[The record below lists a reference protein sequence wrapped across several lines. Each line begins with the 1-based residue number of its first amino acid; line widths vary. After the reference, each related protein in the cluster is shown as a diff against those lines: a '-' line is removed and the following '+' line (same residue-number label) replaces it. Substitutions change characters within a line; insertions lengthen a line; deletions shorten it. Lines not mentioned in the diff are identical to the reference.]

1 MGFYRKTK
9 LFSYQLQVAAAT
21 FQLNCV
27 PRQLSL
33 TACLW
38 QLLFRVLVVKCHQFS
53 VTSLQQA
60 VDSITLALPTEEMP
74 MSWRNEIEEIRRRE
88 ELAKKMGGEERI
100 QRQHDNGRLTVRE
113 RIDALVDPG
122 SFHEIGALAGR
133 ANYDGQ
139 SELKDFTPSNFVLGT
154 ADIDGRR
161 VVIGGDDF
169 TVRGGAADAK
179 IGDKS
184 GYGEKYALEMR
195 LPLIRLVDGS
205 GGGGSVKTLEMVGH
219 SYVPAL
225 HGFETT
231 MKLMGVVP
239 VICACM
245 GSVAGLGAVRVT
257 ISHFSLMIKGTSQLF
272 VAGPPV
278 VERGFGKP
286 VGKNELG
293 GSQIHAHGSG
303 AVDNEVESEPE
314 AFKTIKL
321 FLSYLPQNVWQ
332 APTRTERTDRVDRRE
347 ESLLTVIPRD
357 RRQMYQI
364 REIINAIVDVD
375 SFFEINAG
383 YGESLV
389 VGLARLDGFSI
400 GVIAN
405 DTCHHGGAVNA
416 TASEKMMRF
425 VDLCDT
431 FHIPVVNL
439 VDNPGFLIGVQA
451 EEEGTVR
458 LGSRALMAIYQS
470 TVPWVSVI
478 IRRCYGVAGA
488 GHGKTDG
495 LNLRYAWP
503 SADWGSL
510 PIEGGVQAAYRR
522 DIEAAEDADARRQEL
537 EDMLEQY
544 RSPLRTAEAFGVED
558 VLDPRDTRPLLCD
571 WVELAYEIIPTQLG
585 PKARSPRA

>member
-1 MGFYRKTK
+1 
-9 LFSYQLQVAAAT
+9 
-21 FQLNCV
+21 
-27 PRQLSL
+27 
-33 TACLW
+33 
-38 QLLFRVLVVKCHQFS
+38 
-53 VTSLQQA
+53 
-60 VDSITLALPTEEMP
+60 
-74 MSWRNEIEEIRRRE
+74 MSWQDEIDELKRRE
-88 ELAKKMGGEERI
+88 ALAREMGGEERI
-100 QRQHDNGRLTVRE
+100 RRQHDNGRLTVRE

-122 SFHEIGALAGR
+122 SFHEIGALAGK
-133 ANYDGQ
+133 ATYGEDGRMQ
-139 SELKDFTPSNFVLGT
+139 AFTPSNFVLGT
-154 ADIDGRR
+154 ADLDGRR

-169 TVRGGAADAK
+169 TVRGGAADAR

-195 LPLIRLVDGS
+195 LPLVRLVDGS

-231 MKLMGVVP
+231 MKLLGQVP
-239 VICACM
+239 VVCACM

-257 ISHFSLMIKGTSQLF
+257 ISHFSLMIKDSSQLF

-278 VERGFGKP
+278 VERGFGTP
-286 VGKNELG
+286 VEKNELG
-293 GSQIHAHGSG
+293 GSRIHAHGSG
-303 AVDNEVESEPE
+303 AVDNEVESEQE
-314 AFKTIKL
+314 AFVTIRR
-321 FLSYLPQNVWQ
+321 FLSYLPRNVWQ
-332 APTRTERTDRVDRRE
+332 APPRIDCDDPTDRRD
-347 ESLLTVIPRD
+347 ESLLSVIPRD
-357 RRQMYQI
+357 RRQMYEVRDII
-364 REIINAIVDVD
+364 RAVADRN
-375 SFFEINAG
+375 SFFEISPG

-389 VGLARLDGFSI
+389 VGLARLDGHSI
-400 GVIAN
+400 GIMAN
-405 DTCHHGGAVNA
+405 DTRHHGGAVNA

-431 FHIPVVNL
+431 FHLPVLNL
-439 VDNPGFLIGVQA
+439 VDNPGFLIGTQA

-458 LGSRALMAIYQS
+458 LGSRALMAVYQS
-470 TVPWVSVI
+470 SVPWVSVI

-522 DIEAAEDADARRQEL
+522 DIEAAPNPDIRRREL

-544 RSPLRTAEAFGVED
+544 RSPLRTAEAFGIEEVI
-558 VLDPRDTRPLLCD
+558 DPRDTRPLLCD
-571 WVELAYEIIPTQLG
+571 WVRLAYEIIPTQLG
-585 PKARSPRA
+585 PKARTPRP

>member
-1 MGFYRKTK
+1 
-9 LFSYQLQVAAAT
+9 
-21 FQLNCV
+21 
-27 PRQLSL
+27 
-33 TACLW
+33 
-38 QLLFRVLVVKCHQFS
+38 
-53 VTSLQQA
+53 
-60 VDSITLALPTEEMP
+60 
-74 MSWRNEIEEIRRRE
+74 MSWQDEVDELRRRE
-88 ELAKKMGGEERI
+88 ELAKQMGGDERI

-113 RIDALVDPG
+113 RIDVLADDN
-122 SFHEIGALAGR
+122 SFHEIGALAGKAR
-133 ANYDGQ
+133 YSEDG
-139 SELKDFTPSNFVLGT
+139 ELESFTPSNFVLGT
-154 ADIDGRR
+154 ARINGRR

-179 IGDKS
+179 VGDKS
-184 GYGEKYALEMR
+184 GYGEQYALEMR
-195 LPLIRLVDGS
+195 MPLVRLIDGS
-205 GGGGSVKTLEMVGH
+205 GGGGSVKTLEIVGH

-231 MKLMGVVP
+231 MQLMGQVP
-239 VICACM
+239 VVCACM
-245 GSVAGLGAVRVT
+245 GSVAGLGAVRTT
-257 ISHFSLMIKGTSQLF
+257 ISHFSLMIKETSQLF

-303 AVDNEVESEPE
+303 AVDNEVETEQE
-314 AFKTIKL
+314 AFDIIRN

-332 APTRTERTDRVDRRE
+332 PPPRIESDDSVERRD
-347 ESLLTVIPRD
+347 ESLLSVIPRD

-364 REIINAIVDVD
+364 REVIHAIVDAE
-375 SFFEINAG
+375 SFFEINPG
-383 YGESLV
+383 YGESRV
-389 VGLARLDGFSI
+389 VGLARLDGYAI
-400 GVIAN
+400 GIMAN

-416 TASEKMMRF
+416 SASEKMMRF

-431 FHIPVVNL
+431 FHLPMLNL
-439 VDNPGFLIGVQA
+439 VDNPGFLIGSEA

-458 LGSRALMAIYQS
+458 LGSRALMACYQA
-470 TVPWVSVI
+470 TIPWVSVI

-488 GHGKTDG
+488 GHGNADR

-522 DIEAAEDADARRQEL
+522 DIEAADNPDARRREL

-544 RSPLRTAEAFGVED
+544 RSPFRTAEAFGIEEVI
-558 VLDPRDTRPLLCD
+558 DPRDTRPLICD
-571 WVELAYEIIPTQLG
+571 WVELAYDITATQLG
-585 PKARSPRA
+585 PKSRTPRP